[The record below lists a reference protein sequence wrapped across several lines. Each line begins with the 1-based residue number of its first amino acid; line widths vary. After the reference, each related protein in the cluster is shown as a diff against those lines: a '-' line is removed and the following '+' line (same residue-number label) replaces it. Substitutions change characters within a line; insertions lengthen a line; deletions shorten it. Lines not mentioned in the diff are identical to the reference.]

1 MNETE
6 IKNLI
11 AAYQKKSGELLAQT
25 IALDARVMTLSNT
38 ISELEEELVK
48 LKKPKRTTKN
58 TEGSNGK
65 TVITPRIN

>member
-38 ISELEEELVK
+38 VSELEEELAK

-58 TEGSNGK
+58 TEEC
-65 TVITPRIN
+65 

>member
-58 TEGSNGK
+58 TEEF
-65 TVITPRIN
+65 